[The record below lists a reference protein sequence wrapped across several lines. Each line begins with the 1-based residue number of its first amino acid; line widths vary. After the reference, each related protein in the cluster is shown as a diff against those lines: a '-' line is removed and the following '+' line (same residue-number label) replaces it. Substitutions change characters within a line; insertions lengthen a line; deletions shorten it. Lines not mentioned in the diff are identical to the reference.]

1 MVKELNFEKI
11 PIDLHYVTEMYAQP
25 FQEFDMYYLEEDN
38 SASSNNKDGGIRDS
52 KVTISTHENAK
63 KQAENNGIKL
73 DIGKKLSMLLKRFV
87 TWLANAKQ
95 KIAETFTRNFNAQI
109 KYVEK
114 NAELNKEIKE
124 AIASGK
130 FKPKVENFPIFH
142 IPLKEIESHAENVP
156 KRLKIYH
163 DPGWEHTV
171 PPDIDIIRA
180 AIYPDAV
187 IKYDDTNTPKNGLSK
202 NESFAYHKAEIDYWT
217 MEQNEETQENRTS
230 DLNAEKRKKRLQE
243 YFLFGKV
250 SENGEG
256 LDADSH
262 YTNELTD
269 NLWEDTCNNILNAN
283 KAIELGMKGI
293 CDALKSEASTLDKKV
308 TDEENKEKA
317 AQANADTNQGNTQA
331 TTKNEK
337 TGETLLKR
345 CQDMSKALIQ
355 VSNEYAV
362 GFANTMQELFF
373 KKCYNLY
380 KDIVTEYKN
389 VKDTFNQQ
397 QPDQQT
403 QQQKKAEADNQATG
417 NDKVKESALVNIDG
431 SWDIGFPEVTNES
444 FTFKEIDGLF
454 LEAAKV
460 TVGDTGKKISIF
472 KRIIEFCKKLLNR
485 IIAAFKRFF
494 AKIFKPK
501 QTDFERMNETV
512 KKNEKLNNE
521 ILKALQ
527 NGSFSPKIENW
538 PDYKLNYQAIDNL
551 RQCIAD
557 YLEKVIDDGLSEY
570 ETIKTIRTRLYP
582 PEWLKC
588 IYTEDQLMK
597 EQYFDVMDDRI
608 YQESDDDES
617 SEYGY
622 DANDVISLFGNSTSE
637 SSEDKEYIDTKKFK
651 PIFICFRSGLSQMN
665 QHVTAKDL
673 NKALHNP
680 SLRKEA
686 LNDIKWCFIWNTVG
700 KVTHSIMNHA
710 GISLDSSLQNVFSY
724 STHSSEN
731 ESQKGF
737 VIENWDRSSDS
748 RMIIYAVYIPNDSWD
763 KVQKYINHH
772 KDNVKSSKYE
782 YSEITNRLFYHKP
795 NAVRDDDLS
804 WVCSTFTN
812 AVLHVAGCNEIPIS
826 KSPGPGHLLQKMR
839 DDLSGKYFCVYMG
852 TDTSFKPKKIDE
864 RLRGH
869 VSDAYAVAL
878 GDTDRENEVIGSALS
893 ESQMSNISKQLKNYV
908 LFGDMNKEKY
918 LEKIT
923 PYAWKKLIET
933 FSPDGDC
940 AEFKKSIKE
949 FERTIM
955 IVCTGLRTEITA
967 NENTIKQL
975 TELQDQLSSVDD
987 AARFNRCKFQI
998 MHLKLTLQCVME
1010 TGNIFDRQ
1018 LSQIFEKGFLETQYV
1033 LYRDTISVYNTYYKT
1048 KQVKESY
1055 VETTINNIDD
1065 LMTFDIP
1072 QYC

>member
-1 MVKELNFEKI
+1 MVKEINFEKI
-11 PIDLHYVTEMYAQP
+11 PIDLHYATEMYAQP

-52 KVTISTHENAK
+52 KVTVSTHENVK

-95 KIAETFTRNFNAQI
+95 KIVETFTRNFNAQI

-187 IKYDDTNTPKNGLSK
+187 IKYDDTNTPKNGLPK
-202 NESFAYHKAEIDYWT
+202 NESFVYHKTDIDYWA
-217 MEQNEETQENRTS
+217 MEQNEEIQENQTS

-317 AQANADTNQGNTQA
+317 AQANADANQGNTQA

-403 QQQKKAEADNQATG
+403 QQQKQVE
-417 NDKVKESALVNIDG
+417 ESALVNIDG
-431 SWDIGFPEVTNES
+431 SWDVGFPEVTNES

-460 TVGDTGKKISIF
+460 TVGDTGKKVSIF

-501 QTDFERMNETV
+501 QTDFERINETV

-538 PDYKLNYQAIDNL
+538 PDYNLNYKFLDEIKTRMREYSNNV
-551 RQCIAD
+551 IAD
-557 YLEKVIDDGLSEY
+557 SLDYY
-570 ETIKTIRTRLYP
+570 ESIKTIRTKILP
-582 PEWLKC
+582 PEYLKC
-588 IYTEDQLMK
+588 LYSDEKLQKESYTIGDINR
-597 EQYFDVMDDRI
+597 F
-608 YQESDDDES
+608 YQEV
-617 SEYGY
+617 G
-622 DANDVISLFGNSTSE
+622 DVI
-637 SSEDKEYIDTKKFK
+637 DRTKYK
-651 PIFICFRSGLSQMN
+651 PIFICFKSGLVHIN
-665 QHVTAKDL
+665 KKIDPRNFKDMIRHSNIRADVAGDL
-673 NKALHNP
+673 
-680 SLRKEA
+680 
-686 LNDIKWCFIWNTVG
+686 KWDFIWKTVS
-700 KVTHSIMNHA
+700 KVTKSIINHA
-710 GISLDSSLQNVFSY
+710 GVSLDSSLKNVYSY
-724 STHSSEN
+724 SVHGSEN
-731 ESQKGF
+731 KDGKGF
-737 VIENWDRSSDS
+737 VIEDWDDGTASK
-748 RMIIYAVYIPNDSWD
+748 IIVYAVFIPNSSFD
-763 KVQKYINHH
+763 KVKNYIDRQKSHVNQ
-772 KDNVKSSKYE
+772 SKYNM
-782 YSEITNRLFYHKP
+782 SEITNRLFYHKIDDP
-795 NAVRDDDLS
+795 NVDEFS

-812 AVLHVAGCNEIPIS
+812 AILHVAGCNEIPIS
-826 KSPGPGHLLQKMR
+826 KSPAPSNILTNISVN
-839 DDLSGKYFCVYMG
+839 DTSGKFLCVYCG
-852 TDTSFKPKKIDE
+852 QAFNYDEETVESTLSEYADGSVSTYRSTSDI
-864 RLRGH
+864 
-869 VSDAYAVAL
+869 SDP
-878 GDTDRENEVIGSALS
+878 DNEVIGSKMNQ
-893 ESQMSNISKQLKNYV
+893 SQLENISKKFKNYV
-908 LFGDMNKEKY
+908 LFGNNDKEKY
-918 LEKIT
+918 INNLT
-923 PYAWKKLIET
+923 PDAWNKLLNS
-933 FSPDGDC
+933 FDKDGDC
-940 AEFKKSIKE
+940 AKFRKSIDAFRSSLDE
-949 FERTIM
+949 SCTDLRSEINQVSTTINQL
-955 IVCTGLRTEITA
+955 ISLNDELSDDNYADTINKHSNQLKHLR
-967 NENTIKQL
+967 
-975 TELQDQLSSVDD
+975 
-987 AARFNRCKFQI
+987 
-998 MHLKLTLQCVME
+998 LTLQCFLE
-1010 TGNIFDRQ
+1010 IGNIFDKD
-1018 LSQIFEKGFLETQYV
+1018 LSVIFNKGFLETQYL
-1033 LYRDTISVYNTYYKT
+1033 LYRDTISVYNTYYKS
-1048 KQVKESY
+1048 KSVKESY